1 MDVAGRVVL
10 VTGGS
15 TGIGRSV
22 AELLAKEGARLVLA
36 ARRGERLDLVVADLR
51 SRGAEVIGLPT
62 DIGRLEDVERLAT
75 AAYDEFGRVDI
86 ALFNAG
92 ASSSDSLLDPDLDVW
107 KRSIDGNLYG
117 LLHSIKAFVP
127 RMVEQGGPCAVYATT
142 SGAGIHGTKY
152 QTAPYATV
160 KNAQLSIMES
170 LYGQVRERGLPI
182 QVGVIVPPLTRTN
195 LAGDDLSVWER
206 VAAGLTRDGKPA
218 PLIEPE
224 EFAEVMLAGIRED
237 RFWIEATPEDDERYF
252 GGRYAGSIRSSRKR
266 IRAKAEAMATALPP
280 DSYLW

>member
-1 MDVAGRVVL
+1 MDVADRVVL
-10 VTGGS
+10 ITGAS
-15 TGIGRSV
+15 TGIGR
-22 AELLAKEGARLVLA
+22 ATADLLAAEGARLVLA
-36 ARRGERLDLVVADLR
+36 ARRRDRLAAVVDALHG
-51 SRGAEVIGLPT
+51 RGAEVLGLPT
-62 DIGRLEDVERLAT
+62 DIAELDQVERLAE
-75 AAYDEFGRVDI
+75 AAYEKFGRVDL

-92 ASSSDSLLDPDLDVW
+92 ASSSDSLLDPDIDVW

-127 RMVEQGGPCAVYATT
+127 RMIEQGGPAAVYATT

-152 QTAPYATV
+152 STAPYAAV

-170 LYGQVRERGLPI
+170 LYGQVRERGLPL

-195 LAGDDLSVWER
+195 LAGDDLSVWDR
-206 VAAGLTRDGKPA
+206 VTAGLGREGRPA

-224 EFAEVMLAGIRED
+224 EFAEVTLAGIREN
-237 RFWIEATPEDDERYF
+237 RFWIEATPEDDERFF
-252 GGRYAGSIRSSRKR
+252 GGRYAGSIRASRAR
-266 IRAKAEAMATALPP
+266 IRAKAEAMATYVPP

>member
-1 MDVAGRVVL
+1 MDVADRVVL
-10 VTGGS
+10 ITGAS
-15 TGIGRSV
+15 TGIGRAT
-22 AELLAKEGARLVLA
+22 AELFAAQGARLALA
-36 ARRGERLDLVVADLR
+36 ARRRERLDAVVDLLR
-51 SRGAEVIGLPT
+51 SRGTEVIGLPT
-62 DIGRLEDVERLAT
+62 DIGRLDEVERLAT
-75 AAYDEFGRVDI
+75 ATYGEFGRVDI

-127 RMVEQGGPCAVYATT
+127 RMVEQGEPCAVYATT

-152 QTAPYATV
+152 QTAPYAAV
-160 KNAQLSIMES
+160 KNAQLSIMEA
-170 LYGQVRERGLPI
+170 LYGQVRERNLPI

-195 LAGDDLSVWER
+195 LAGDDLTVWDR
-206 VAAGLTRDGKPA
+206 VTAGLGRAGKPA

-224 EFAEVMLAGIRED
+224 EFAEVVLAGIRED
-237 RFWIEATPEDDERYF
+237 RFWIEATLEDDEHFF
-252 GGRYAGSIRSSRKR
+252 GGRYAGSIKSSRNR
-266 IRAKAEAMATALPP
+266 IHAKAEAMATYQPP

>member
-1 MDVAGRVVL
+1 MDVADRVVL
-10 VTGGS
+10 ITGAS
-15 TGIGRSV
+15 TGIGRST
-22 AELLAKEGARLVLA
+22 AELFAKHGARLVLA
-36 ARRGERLDLVVADLR
+36 ARRRERLEAVVDHLR
-51 SRGAEVIGLPT
+51 AGGTEVVGLPT
-62 DIGRLEDVERLAT
+62 DIGKLDEVERLAE
-75 AAYDEFGRVDI
+75 ASYERFGRVDI

-92 ASSSDSLLDPDLDVW
+92 ASSSDSLLDPDLEVW

-127 RMVEQGGPCAVYATT
+127 RMVEQGGQCAVYATT

-170 LYGQVRERGLPI
+170 LYGQVRERGVPM

-195 LAGDDLSVWER
+195 LAGDDLTVWER
-206 VAAGLTRDGKPA
+206 VAAGLSRAGEPA

-224 EFAEVMLAGIRED
+224 EFAEVILAGLRDD
-237 RFWIEATPEDDERYF
+237 RFWIEATPDDDERFF

-266 IRAKAEAMATALPP
+266 IRAKAEAMATYLPP
-280 DSYLW
+280 DTYLW

>member
-1 MDVAGRVVL
+1 MDVADRVVL
-10 VTGGS
+10 ITGAS
-15 TGIGRSV
+15 TGIGRST
-22 AELLAKEGARLVLA
+22 AELLAKHGARLVLA
-36 ARRGERLDLVVADLR
+36 ARRRERLDAVVDSLR
-51 SRGAEVIGLPT
+51 AGGSEVVGLPT
-62 DIGRLEDVERLAT
+62 DIGRLDEVERLAD
-75 AAYDEFGRVDI
+75 AAYEKFGRVDI

-92 ASSSDSLLDPDLDVW
+92 ASSSDSLLDPDLEVW

-170 LYGQVRERGLPI
+170 LYGQVRERGLPMT
-182 QVGVIVPPLTRTN
+182 VGVIVPPLTRTN

-206 VAAGLTRDGKPA
+206 VAAGLSRDGKAA

-224 EFAEVMLAGIRED
+224 EFAEVTLAGIRED

-266 IRAKAEAMATALPP
+266 IRAKAEAMATYLPP

>member
-1 MDVAGRVVL
+1 VDVKDRVVL
-10 VTGGS
+10 ITGGS
-15 TGIGRSV
+15 TGIGRCT
-22 AELLAKEGARLVLA
+22 AELLGAQGARLVLA
-36 ARRGERLDLVVADLR
+36 ARRRERLDPVVDLLQE
-51 SRGAEVIGLPT
+51 RGAEVLGLPT
-62 DIGRLEDVERLAT
+62 DIGKLEEVERLAD
-75 AAYDEFGRVDI
+75 AAYEKFGRIDI

-92 ASSSDSLLDPDLDVW
+92 ASSSDSLLDPDLEVW

-127 RMVEQGGPCAVYATT
+127 RMVEQGEPCAVYATT

-195 LAGDDLSVWER
+195 LAGDDLSVWEQ
-206 VAAGLTRDGKPA
+206 VAAGLSREGKPA

-224 EFAEVMLAGIRED
+224 EFAEVILAGIRED

-266 IRAKAEAMATALPP
+266 IRAKAEAMATYEPP

>member
-1 MDVAGRVVL
+1 MDVADRVVL
-10 VTGGS
+10 ITGAS
-15 TGIGRSV
+15 TGIGRAT
-22 AELLAKEGARLVLA
+22 AELFAAQGARLVLA
-36 ARRGERLDLVVADLR
+36 ARRRERLDPVVDLLR
-51 SRGAEVIGLPT
+51 DRGADVIGLPT
-62 DIGRLEDVERLAT
+62 DIGEFDDVKRLAD
-75 AAYDEFGRVDI
+75 AAYERFGRVDI

-117 LLHSIKAFVP
+117 LLHSIKAFLP
-127 RMVEQGGPCAVYATT
+127 RMIEQAEPCAVYATT
-142 SGAGIHGTKY
+142 SGAGIHGTKF

-160 KNAQLSIMES
+160 KNAQLSIIES

-195 LAGDDLSVWER
+195 LAGDDLTVWDR
-206 VAAGLTRDGKPA
+206 VTAGLGRDGKPA

-224 EFAEVMLAGIRED
+224 EFAEVTLAGIRED
-237 RFWIEATPEDDERYF
+237 RFWIEATPEDDERFF
-252 GGRYAGSIRSSRKR
+252 GGRYAGSIRSSRRR
-266 IRAKAEAMATALPP
+266 IRAKAEAMATYLPP

>member
-1 MDVAGRVVL
+1 MNVKDQVVL
-10 VTGGS
+10 ITGAS
-15 TGIGRSV
+15 TGIGRST
-22 AELLAKEGARLVLA
+22 AELLAEQGARLVLA
-36 ARRGERLDLVVADLR
+36 ARRRERLDPVVELLQA
-51 SRGAEVIGLPT
+51 RGAEAMGLPT
-62 DIGRLEDVERLAT
+62 DIGRLDEVERLAD
-75 AAYDEFGRVDI
+75 AAYQKFGRVDI

-127 RMVEQGGPCAVYATT
+127 RMVEQGGACAVYATT

-152 QTAPYATV
+152 STAPYATV
-160 KNAQLSIMES
+160 KNAQLSIMEA
-170 LYGQVRERGLPI
+170 LYGQVRERGLPMH
-182 QVGVIVPPLTRTN
+182 VGVIVPPLTRTN

-206 VAAGLTRDGKPA
+206 VAAGLSREGKPA

-224 EFAEVMLAGIRED
+224 EFAQVILAGLRED
-237 RFWIEATPEDDERYF
+237 RFWIEATPEDDERFF
-252 GGRYAGSIRSSRKR
+252 GGRYAGSIRSSRRR
-266 IRAKAEAMATALPP
+266 IRAKAEAMATYLPP